1 MQMDANAFL
10 PIYIDIDIHIGIDI
24 DRDLSIYKD
33 RNIDLNKTHLVVR
46 RFRASVSNP
55 MPDFFM
61 IHNLIGMVR
70 KGTALLFLEG
80 EQVSYGV
87 LHPKKKVNI
96 RHFDGV

>member
-33 RNIDLNKTHLVVR
+33 RNIDFNKAHLVVR

-55 MPDFFM
+55 MPDFYDTQPYQYGQSRYCFYYSLKVSRCLM
-61 IHNLIGMVR
+61 
-70 KGTALLFLEG
+70 LFLIQE
-80 EQVSYGV
+80 
-87 LHPKKKVNI
+87 K
-96 RHFDGV
+96 R

>member
-33 RNIDLNKTHLVVR
+33 RNIELNKTHLVVR

-70 KGTALLFLEG
+70 KGTALLFL
-80 EQVSYGV
+80 
-87 LHPKKKVNI
+87 
-96 RHFDGV
+96 

>member
-46 RFRASVSNP
+46 GFRASVSNP

-70 KGTALLFLEG
+70 KGTALLFL
-80 EQVSYGV
+80 
-87 LHPKKKVNI
+87 
-96 RHFDGV
+96 

>member
-1 MQMDANAFL
+1 MDANAFSS
-10 PIYIDIDIHIGIDI
+10 IYIDIDIHIGIDI
-24 DRDLSIYKD
+24 DRDFSIYKD
-33 RNIDLNKTHLVVR
+33 RNIDFNKAHLVMR

-61 IHNLIGMVR
+61 IHNLTGMVR

-87 LHPKKKVNI
+87 LHPRKKVNI
-96 RHFDGV
+96 RHIDGV